1 VGKESDPYYLFVFA
15 DQTREKYITRLK
27 KFLEI
32 IGIDQEKKLTIQE
45 RCKIFAE
52 GRVSGRMGGK
62 HNYSVSSIRRQSAYC
77 HLSFFLMA
85 HILMNRQIQRLQ
97 KKLGLRHK
105 RRCPFMI

>member
-1 VGKESDPYYLFVFA
+1 
-15 DQTREKYITRLK
+15 LK

-77 HLSFFLMA
+77 LKNM
-85 HILMNRQIQRLQ
+85 
-97 KKLGLRHK
+97 KKSNNVLRWK
-105 RRCPFMI
+105 GWVVNVIIFYVRSDGKYF